1 MTGPRP
7 AEPVWWTRPSLV
19 LPAVFGVALLVAV
32 LTPQPTTGR
41 LGDQRLSSHLAGSLG
56 ARLFADMAGRMGW
69 RVEQRDTVPVPIGRS
84 GRTVHAVLAPRNP
97 LTADEA
103 HAYLS
108 AVRGGDAL
116 LLVLEGRTR
125 LSDSLHVAPMQGG
138 YLRAYGVAE
147 TECTTRDRTPPLW
160 PDDRV
165 HLYGVRWLRGMPA
178 ERVDFGVLLPDNPGR
193 RRGVIDSGDP
203 LRRSAAAVG
212 FPYGNGRIIVVA
224 DPDMLRN
231 DVLRN
236 CAWGTDLLA
245 VQMLEWLRAGGAEP
259 RTVLAFDE
267 YHQGFGGRSGMLGVA
282 GEFLVGHPMGRFVVA
297 LTLAGVVL
305 LLSAAPRPVR
315 PRDVERIERRDPLE
329 HVDAL
334 AHAYE
339 AVRASQTL
347 TARLLRGLRW
357 RLERGAMSR
366 ASADDIFLDRA
377 LVRAPELASEVALV
391 RRALHTSVHEREIPD
406 VGAAIRRIEDTLTT
420 TVS

>member
-1 MTGPRP
+1 MTATQSP
-7 AEPVWWTRPSLV
+7 EPVWWTRPSLV

-56 ARLFADMAGRMGW
+56 AQLFADMAGRMGW
-69 RVEQRDTVPVPIGRS
+69 RVERRDTVPVPSGTS
-84 GRTVHAVLAPRNP
+84 GRTVHAVLAPRTP
-97 LTADEA
+97 LTAEEA

-125 LSDSLHVAPMQGG
+125 LSDSLHVASMQGG
-138 YLRAYGVAE
+138 HLRAYGAAE
-147 TECTTRDRTPPLW
+147 TECKTRDRTPPLW

-165 HLYGVRWLRGMPA
+165 HLYGVRWLRGVPA
-178 ERVDFGVLLPDNPGR
+178 ERVDFGVLVPDNPGR
-193 RRGVIDSGDP
+193 RRGATDGGDP
-203 LRRSAAAVG
+203 SRRSAAAVG

-236 CAWGTDLLA
+236 CAWGADLLA
-245 VQMLEWLRAGGAEP
+245 VEMLEWLRSGGAAP
-259 RTVLAFDE
+259 RTILAFDE
-267 YHQGFGGRSGMLGVA
+267 YHHGYGGRSGMLSVASGFLVRHPIGRVILGLSVA
-282 GEFLVGHPMGRFVVA
+282 GVL
-297 LTLAGVVL
+297 L

-315 PRDVERIERRDPLE
+315 PRDMERIERRDPLE
-329 HVDAL
+329 QVDAL

-339 AVRASQTL
+339 TVRASRTL
-347 TARLLRGLRW
+347 TNRLLRGLRW

-366 ASADDIFLDRA
+366 ASGDDIFLDRA
-377 LVRAPELASEVALV
+377 LARAPELASEVALV